1 MKSACIG
8 FVIALAAGT
17 ALTQTP
23 EQKVAVTV
31 NGENVSVAE
40 LDAAWGRLAPE
51 MRKDYEKIGGKLAY
65 LESLIGR
72 KLLVQEAIKNNLA
85 QDPGVAANLR
95 AAREEVLFESYV
107 AKVIGER
114 IAPESEVREYYEK
127 HPHEFLRQE
136 AVKARHILATPSPQQ
151 VVNSTGDNA
160 ETDGEALEKIKRIAQ
175 HFRIAGMGD
184 LEVTAEQF
192 SQMAMQYGEDGSARS
207 GGDLGWF
214 MRGQMVPEFE
224 EAAFALEVGETSAVV
239 QTQFGYHVIYL
250 EDRRP
255 AGRAPYEEVR
265 EQIRERMLSERA
277 QQVIAAMNQLSGDLR
292 RASQISIYRENF

>member
-8 FVIALAAGT
+8 FVVALAAGT
-17 ALTQTP
+17 AFTQTT

-31 NGENVSVAE
+31 NGENVTVTE
-40 LDAAWGRLAPE
+40 LDAAWGRLTPE

-72 KLLVQEAIKNNLA
+72 KLLVQEAIKSNLA
-85 QDPGVAANLR
+85 QDPEVAAKLR

-136 AVKARHILATPSPQQ
+136 AIKARHILATPSPQQ

-160 ETDGEALEKIKRIAQ
+160 ETDEEALEKIKKIAQ
-175 HFRIAGMGD
+175 QFRIAGMGD
-184 LEVTAEQF
+184 LEVTGEQF
-192 SQMAMQYGEDGSARS
+192 SRMAMQYGEDGSARV

-265 EQIRERMLSERA
+265 EQIRERLLSERA
-277 QQVIAAMNQLSGDLR
+277 NQVIAAMNQLSGDLR